1 MASSSKHPMI
11 YWAQRSEN
19 VLLTIEVEDMNV
31 TLLKI
36 EGNKFHIQGSN
47 KEGVKYEAELEL
59 YDGLKGSDV
68 RRIPTARH
76 VELIIPKEKE
86 EWWPRLLK
94 TTAKVQW
101 IKVDFNKWVDE
112 DEENEAAALPE
123 GMNFDFGGGAGGGNN
138 FDFSSMMGGA
148 GGQDF
153 GGQDFDMPE
162 GADDDDDEDDD
173 MPELADAEEQPT
185 TSKA

>member
-59 YDGLKGSDV
+59 YDDLKGSDV

-123 GMNFDFGGGAGGGNN
+123 GMNFDFGGAGGGNN

-148 GGQDF
+148 GGQGF

-162 GADDDDDEDDD
+162 GADDDDDEEDD

>member
-1 MASSSKHPMI
+1 MASTTKHPMI
-11 YWAQRSEN
+11 YWAQRTEH

-31 TLLKI
+31 TLLKV
-36 EGNKFHIQGSN
+36 EGNKFHITGSN
-47 KEGVKYEAELEL
+47 KEGVKYDADLEL
-59 YDGLKGSDV
+59 YDDLKGADI

-94 TTAKVQW
+94 TTSKVQW

-112 DEENEAAALPE
+112 DEENEAQALPE
-123 GMNFDFGGGAGGGNN
+123 GMNFDFGAGGGGNN

-153 GGQDFDMPE
+153 GNMELPE
-162 GADDDDDEDDD
+162 GADDGDEEEDD
-173 MPELADAEEQPT
+173 MPELT
-185 TSKA
+185 G